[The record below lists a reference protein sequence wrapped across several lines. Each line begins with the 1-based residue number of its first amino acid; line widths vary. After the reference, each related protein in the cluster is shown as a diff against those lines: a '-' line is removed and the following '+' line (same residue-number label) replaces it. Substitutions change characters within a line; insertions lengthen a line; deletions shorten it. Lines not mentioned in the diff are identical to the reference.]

1 MKAPAGDGKTGLLH
15 LTTKQTT
22 LSQQLSSSP
31 TTRSQATTFYYHT
44 IYLPSIY
51 VLPQCYY
58 TDKRLDDAEKK
69 SMPSIF
75 AKASYNRNTSRSLL
89 YGPQDYGGGGF
100 IRWKWLQDV
109 GQIQNFLKH
118 WRTNSQVSKILRTA
132 VSWYQHNTGIGF
144 ALFLKPSIPIDYS
157 DARYLP
163 SLRQFLST
171 INGHLELYNAYIVP
185 LQRQGDH
192 HIMDTVRQRNQFT
205 ASELRSLNYCRLSLH
220 VTTDADITNA
230 AGTSII
236 PDLAGGEQSS
246 PIGTDTTVLTNHPQ
260 HYSFGHTGKH
270 SYH

>member
-1 MKAPAGDGKTGLLH
+1 LKSFPGDKIPIPSKSVFDPHKTLGHLKAPPGDGKTGLLH
-15 LTTKQTT
+15 LTTKQTM

-31 TTRSQATTFYYHT
+31 ATCRQATTFYHS

-58 TDKRLDDAEKK
+58 SAKRLDDVEKK

-75 AKASYNRNTSRSLL
+75 AKAGYNRNTSRALL

-100 IRWKWLQDV
+100 IRWKWLQGE

-118 WRTNSQVSKILRTA
+118 WRTDSQVSKILLMA
-132 VSWYQHNTGIGF
+132 VSWYQHNTVVGF
-144 ALFLKPSIPIDYS
+144 ALFQKPSIPIEYS

-171 INGHLELYNAYIVP
+171 IIDGHLEIDEAYIVP

-192 HIMDTVRQRNQFT
+192 HIMDTARQSNQFT
-205 ASELRSLNYCRLSLH
+205 ASELRSLSYCWLSLN
-220 VTTDADITNA
+220 VTTVAGITA
-230 AGTSII
+230 ESGTSII
-236 PDLAGGEQSS
+236 ADLA
-246 PIGTDTTVLTNHPQ
+246 
-260 HYSFGHTGKH
+260 
-270 SYH
+270 